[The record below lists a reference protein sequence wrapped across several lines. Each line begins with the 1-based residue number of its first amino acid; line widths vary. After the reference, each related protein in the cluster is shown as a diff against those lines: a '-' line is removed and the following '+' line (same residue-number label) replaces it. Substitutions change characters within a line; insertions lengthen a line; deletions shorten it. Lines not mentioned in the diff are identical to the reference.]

1 MEGKQRLNFIDLTS
15 ISNTFCNPKK
25 SWHELV
31 ESMQNIYK
39 NFIKSEINPI
49 ELHNLIKSE
58 ELNPGVPDIASVDI
72 IIESINRYIQ
82 EYKIPGSTTLFLEF
96 RRHAA
101 IYLFAIGSQE
111 KSLELLKDIITIINE
126 KVESSKF
133 NLDINLVCVKD
144 CVKLNMAAIQFWLEN
159 YEESR
164 IILEEIIT
172 YYESTDDE
180 LYLIKMVG
188 FISVAFTYL
197 AWIYAKNGDLEDA
210 EKAFLHALKVI
221 KTVKMHTKDKLKEQG
236 FINTKT
242 RKIFIYGKLIFL
254 L

>member
-1 MEGKQRLNFIDLTS
+1 MEGRQRLNFVDLTS
-15 ISNTFCNPKK
+15 ISGTFCSPKK

-39 NFIKSEINPI
+39 NFVKSEISPKELQMLI
-49 ELHNLIKSE
+49 ESE
-58 ELNPGVPDIASVDI
+58 EQNTGVPDIATIDI
-72 IIESINRYIQ
+72 IIDTINRYIQ

-101 IYLFAIGSQE
+101 IYLFSIGSQE
-111 KSLELLKDIITIINE
+111 KSLELLKDIITNINE
-126 KVESSKF
+126 NIEQSKL
-133 NLDINLVCVKD
+133 NLDINLVCTKD
-144 CVKLNMAAIQFWLEN
+144 CVKLNMAAIHFWLEN

-164 IILEEIIT
+164 IILEEVIT

-180 LYLIKMVG
+180 LYLIKMVS

-197 AWIYAKNGDLEDA
+197 AWIYAKKNLLEDA
-210 EKAFLHALKVI
+210 EKAFLHALKVL
-221 KTVKMHTKDKLKEQG
+221 KTVKMHTKDKLKEEG

-242 RKIFIYGKLIFL
+242 KKIFIYGMFFFS
-254 L
+254 